1 MWLPCQTKRPPWTL
15 ARACHSR
22 TPGYTFFPGYV
33 LFFFDSL
40 ITDFNDIC
48 KCRSATE
55 DSHFTRSPG
64 MRGGQRAASEV
75 DICLHHLAAIK
86 KHFLCQ
92 STVVIVKKGFKAFV
106 HVSSSRSWVTTP
118 NKAVRLCTF
127 SPFYIKQFK
136 YLCRLV
142 KAKIKSFI
150 ICIGYSKSNSQYHYY
165 HWSPHPTPC
174 LLWHAA
180 YHWYCQSSMDLMELR
195 PSRGCLRVVS
205 GCPAPGSQ
213 RTAEAGA
220 FLVWQRVVWLWLR
233 LCRDTESPLLGNTP
247 LHVDPEP

>member
-1 MWLPCQTKRPPWTL
+1 
-15 ARACHSR
+15 
-22 TPGYTFFPGYV
+22 
-33 LFFFDSL
+33 
-40 ITDFNDIC
+40 
-48 KCRSATE
+48 
-55 DSHFTRSPG
+55 

-136 YLCRLV
+136 YLCRLDTQSQTHS
-142 KAKIKSFI
+142 ITI
-150 ICIGYSKSNSQYHYY
+150 IID
-165 HWSPHPTPC
+165 PPTPPPVFC
-174 LLWHAA
+174 GTA
-180 YHWYCQSSMDLMELR
+180 YHWYCQSSIDLMELR

>member
-1 MWLPCQTKRPPWTL
+1 
-15 ARACHSR
+15 
-22 TPGYTFFPGYV
+22 
-33 LFFFDSL
+33 
-40 ITDFNDIC
+40 
-48 KCRSATE
+48 
-55 DSHFTRSPG
+55 

-174 LLWHAA
+174 LLWHSLPLILSIIDRSDGTETEP
-180 YHWYCQSSMDLMELR
+180 WLSPSCQWLSGSWVSAHR
-195 PSRGCLRVVS
+195 RSRGFPRV
-205 GCPAPGSQ
+205 
-213 RTAEAGA
+213 
-220 FLVWQRVVWLWLR
+220 
-233 LCRDTESPLLGNTP
+233 TESGLTLAPALSWHRVTP
-247 LHVDPEP
+247 AW